1 MNYLCYMFLSD
12 LPMVLEEYR
21 FIDGKEQ
28 PCLIIPTATNQI
40 KKGNRGDWLMIF
52 RLAECPPNVKQ
63 RTHEIQLTF
72 ISPDDL
78 QKSMASGRH
87 KRTMRMGYVYEH
99 DRTPSKKLDR
109 TNRSEDMECVGNII
123 LSDIPK
129 NLLHKSENTGKRYLS
144 GLRFYRDGDNNVIYT
159 GFICVDDIPRDYIRT
174 DGETGKRYV
183 SARFRKL
190 ERLDTYMNTHHL
202 VIDGAEGSEIEIGR
216 FKEWVRDGADAAH
229 ERPAPREPE
238 HNTTITPRPPMSV
251 DGIKF

>member
-52 RLAECPPNVKQ
+52 RLAECPPNPKQ
-63 RTHEIQLTF
+63 QTHDIQLTYLN
-72 ISPDDL
+72 PDDL
-78 QKSMASGRH
+78 QKSMASGRN
-87 KRTMRMGYVYEH
+87 KRTMRMGRVYEH

-109 TNRSEDMECVGNII
+109 TNRNTDTECVGTII

-129 NLLHKSENTGKRYLS
+129 KLLHEKKNTGKRYLT
-144 GLRFYRDGDNNVIYT
+144 GLRFSRYGDTATVYT
-159 GFICVDDIPRDYIRT
+159 GFICVDDIPKNYILT
-174 DGETGKRYV
+174 DTETGKKYIR
-183 SARFRKL
+183 AWFRKL

-202 VIDGAEGSEIEIGR
+202 VIEGAEGTEIEIGR
-216 FKEWVRDGADAAH
+216 FKEWVKAETSGTPNP
-229 ERPAPREPE
+229 PAPQGPE
-238 HNTTITPRPPMSV
+238 HTTTINPRPPMSV